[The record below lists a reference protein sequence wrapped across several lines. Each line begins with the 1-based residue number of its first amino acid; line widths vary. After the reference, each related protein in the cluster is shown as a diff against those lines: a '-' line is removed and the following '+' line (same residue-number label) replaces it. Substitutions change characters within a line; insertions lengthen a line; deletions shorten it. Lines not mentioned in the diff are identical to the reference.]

1 MIVDGV
7 LNLLYTILS
16 PAIDLLPTGTFPIP
30 TNTGQGFKEAIWK
43 LDYAFPFLAPLL
55 WVAGVAAA
63 TVGALLAY
71 RVAIFAYSKLRGA

>member
-1 MIVDGV
+1 MILDGV
-7 LNLLYTILS
+7 LNLLAVILS

-30 TNTGQGFKEAIWK
+30 TNTGQGFKQTIWE

-55 WVAGVAAA
+55 WVTGVAA
-63 TVGALLAY
+63 TTFLALLAY

>member
-30 TNTGQGFKEAIWK
+30 TNTGQGFKEAVWK
-43 LDYAFPFLAPLL
+43 LDQVVPFLSPVVWLFS
-55 WVAGVAAA
+55 V
-63 TVGALLAY
+63 VGLTWAALLAY
-71 RVAIFAYSKLRGA
+71 RVGVFLYGKIRGA